1 MIFLLSSRMVLIT
14 IIGASLAGIAC
25 SLMGVFV
32 VRMKLSSLGF
42 CMSHAAFAGSA
53 LGLVLSF
60 NPLLMALIFSTLIAF
75 ILGPLAEK
83 ARLHTDVI
91 LGVLFSL
98 TMSLGLIFLNLAPGT
113 AMSSTAM
120 SILWGSILGM
130 RGSDVGRLATLTAI
144 VIALMT
150 ILSKEFRAMMFNRK
164 MAEASGIP
172 TKPLYYLILFLTGV
186 TVSLSLKLIGG
197 LLIFA
202 LLVSP
207 ASTAYQF
214 FYDIKKIIL
223 FSPLFGVG
231 ACLVGIMIS
240 FLADLPIGSSIAVVS
255 SITFGMA
262 VIFSPKRRKG

>member
-1 MIFLLSSRMVLIT
+1 MISLLSSRIFLIT
-14 IIGASLAGIAC
+14 IVGASLAGIAC

-83 ARLHTDVI
+83 ARLNTDVI

-98 TMSLGLIFLNLAPGT
+98 TMSLGLIFLNLAPET

-130 RGSDVGRLATLTAI
+130 SSADVTRLAILTVI
-144 VIALMT
+144 VVVLM
-150 ILSKEFRAMMFNRK
+150 ILFSKEFRAIMFDRK

-172 TKPLYYLILFLTGV
+172 TKPFYYLILFLTGI

-214 FYDIKKIIL
+214 FHDIRKIII
-223 FSPLFGVG
+223 FAPIFGVG
-231 ACLVGIMIS
+231 SCLTGILIS
-240 FLADLPIGSSIAVVS
+240 FLLDLPVGSSIAIVS
-255 SITFGMA
+255 SLLFGIA